1 MGVQKNIKQLQ
12 EQVNIL
18 SGALTNALKE
28 LDALK
33 VLAQGTLTAFQLNI
47 GKESWDKLVGTFQK
61 KGRNN
66 QNVSSEIEHDVKTTR
81 DIPKR

>member
-47 GKESWDKLVGTFQK
+47 GKESWDKLVEELK
-61 KGRNN
+61 DLDKR
-66 QNVSSEIEHDVKTTR
+66 DVE
-81 DIPKR
+81 

>member
-28 LDALK
+28 LDKWYAS
-33 VLAQGTLTAFQLNI
+33 I
-47 GKESWDKLVGTFQK
+47 
-61 KGRNN
+61 
-66 QNVSSEIEHDVKTTR
+66 IM
-81 DIPKR
+81 IPMLL

>member
-12 EQVNIL
+12 EQGNIL

-47 GKESWDKLVGTFQK
+47 GKESWDKLVEELK
-61 KGRNN
+61 DLDKN
-66 QNVSSEIEHDVKTTR
+66 QIILFYAGENRLNPPWKIKN
-81 DIPKR
+81 